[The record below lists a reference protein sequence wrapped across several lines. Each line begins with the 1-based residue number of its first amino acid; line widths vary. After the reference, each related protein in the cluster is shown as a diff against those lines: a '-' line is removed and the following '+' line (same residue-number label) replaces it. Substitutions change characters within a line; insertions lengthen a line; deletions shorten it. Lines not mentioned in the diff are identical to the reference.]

1 MCYYLTIVFRLQ
13 FSLNML
19 QEWMH
24 KIIFSRCNRIIMR
37 EKTEITKNDYTRR
50 CIVIWKMNY
59 YHTIFNKK
67 HIRVSELNKKTTTT
81 TLLWFHTV
89 RQNCTRMT
97 CVLTVTVIIPNDIC
111 IKTVFSVWVQ
121 VVKAKP

>member
-1 MCYYLTIVFRLQ
+1 
-13 FSLNML
+13 
-19 QEWMH
+19 MH
-24 KIIFSRCNRIIMR
+24 CDL
-37 EKTEITKNDYTRR
+37 KNELLSHYFL
-50 CIVIWKMNY
+50 I
-59 YHTIFNKK
+59 KK